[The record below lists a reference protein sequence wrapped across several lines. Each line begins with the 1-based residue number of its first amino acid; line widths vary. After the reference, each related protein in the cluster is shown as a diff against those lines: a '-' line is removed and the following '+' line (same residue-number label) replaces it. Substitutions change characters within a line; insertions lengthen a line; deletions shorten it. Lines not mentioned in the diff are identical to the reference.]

1 MTAWD
6 HARARSKVIATNGG
20 LFARYVGRRALE
32 DRIPQTAAELA
43 YITLLSLAPLYA
55 VVVPLVRAFPPF
67 RGAISAVQDFV
78 YSNFIPAGGPVI
90 RETLSEVATRASKLT
105 LPGLLILVVTLL
117 LAMATIESKINAIW
131 RVRRKRSVIS
141 RLLVYWAVLSVG
153 PVLVGLGLG
162 VTSYLA
168 SLPLMAREVS
178 GHTTLGTLLLRALPF
193 VATFLAFGLV
203 YVVVPNRRVPLASAL
218 AGAGIAALVFELA
231 KRGFTFYLAQFSTY
245 ESLYGA
251 LAALPVFLLW
261 IFLSWVV
268 TLAGAELSYCFATWH
283 PEIAMAEKRETEL
296 RRALVLFSRLRDL
309 QREGRALCPEAW
321 SRHERAM
328 PWETMQELVE
338 RLEVEGLVHHTD
350 EGDVALTRPL
360 DEVSLSD
367 LQRALQC
374 PLPEPPPGSPAGPLD
389 RTLRKAQR
397 SLEQA
402 LDVPV
407 ETLLARDASERATLV
422 GSGSRK
428 NTAAR

>member
-6 HARARSKVIATNGG
+6 RAKARAGVITTNGG

-32 DRIPQTAAELA
+32 DKIPQTAAELA

-67 RGAISAVQDFV
+67 RGAITAVQDFV
-78 YSNFIPAGGPVI
+78 FSNFIPAGGPVI

-117 LAMATIESKINAIW
+117 LAMATIETKINAIW
-131 RVRRKRSVIS
+131 RVQRKRRIIA

-168 SLPLMAREVS
+168 SLPLLAHEVS

-203 YVVVPNRRVPLASAL
+203 YVIVPNRRVPLGSAI

-231 KRGFTFYLAQFSTY
+231 KRGFTFYLAQFASY

-251 LAALPVFLLW
+251 LAALPVFLIW

-268 TLAGAELSYCFATWH
+268 TLVGAELSYCFATWH
-283 PEIAMAEKRETEL
+283 PEIALSEKRETEL
-296 RRALVLFSRLRDL
+296 RRTLVLFSRLRDL
-309 QREGRALCPEAW
+309 QRDGRALCPEAW
-321 SRHERAM
+321 SRHERGM

-338 RLEVEGLVHHTD
+338 RLEVAGFVHHTD
-350 EGDVALTRPL
+350 EGDLALARPL
-360 DEVSLSD
+360 AEVSLAD

-374 PLPEPPPGSPAGPLD
+374 PLPEAPVGPSASPLD
-389 RTLRKAQR
+389 RTIRKAQR
-397 SLEQA
+397 SLDQA

-422 GSGSRK
+422 GSRNRK
-428 NTAAR
+428 SQAAR